1 MIFDGHAYC
10 FASINTMGGLSS
22 PEITWGWSHIQLQ
35 LAMHHQPVWRAR
47 DRAPGDSRTLYDPDR
62 WPRLDALKEVNF
74 RPTAHGR
81 FEWTV
86 DGEVYV
92 KQYLPPSVVDM
103 YYPADRLVAEMD
115 QAEVDW
121 ALLHTTKNLGTTN
134 DFIAGCV
141 QQFPH
146 RIKGL
151 AAVEEWL
158 IKADPDAAVGRLE
171 RAFGPQGLTG
181 LQFFPAKLSL
191 YGQDGPW
198 DSDEFRTFWD
208 GVAGMK
214 VPVFFTLNPRKRPAL
229 ESYLEELKTLQRW
242 MERYPDV
249 TVVHTHGLNWRLFLD
264 GDGLTLPQEVWAPFE
279 NPKLHLQLL
288 FPINLGNLWDYP
300 MPQVQPTI
308 EECVQRIGADRLLW
322 GTDMPLVLRYWSYRQ
337 NIDYIRRYCDFLGQR
352 EKDQILGD
360 NMARM
365 LKVQDG

>member
-1 MIFDGHAYC
+1 M
-10 FASINTMGGLSS
+10 
-22 PEITWGWSHIQLQ
+22 
-35 LAMHHQPVWRAR
+35 
-47 DRAPGDSRTLYDPDR
+47 
-62 WPRLDALKEVNF
+62 
-74 RPTAHGR
+74 
-81 FEWTV
+81 
-86 DGEVYV
+86 
-92 KQYLPPSVVDM
+92 
-103 YYPADRLVAEMD
+103 
-115 QAEVDW
+115 
-121 ALLHTTKNLGTTN
+121 
-134 DFIAGCV
+134 
-141 QQFPH
+141 
-146 RIKGL
+146 
-151 AAVEEWL
+151 
-158 IKADPDAAVGRLE
+158 
-171 RAFGPQGLTG
+171 
-181 LQFFPAKLSL
+181 
-191 YGQDGPW
+191 
-198 DSDEFRTFWD
+198 
-208 GVAGMK
+208 
-214 VPVFFTLNPRKRPAL
+214 
-229 ESYLEELKTLQRW
+229 EELKTLQRW